1 MTTHSNA
8 NAVRVPPGFARE
20 FPGADPRSAEA
31 AANLVHTASSYLT
44 ELDRRRRPIAA
55 LSASAYQTLA
65 ILEGA
70 GEPLPSSVIADRLLV
85 TTASMT
91 SLLDTLERRGLV
103 VRSPHPHDRRKI
115 LVALTDDA
123 YEVVDKMLPVVHRTA
138 TDVFS
143 VLTPDERVL
152 LIELLARVQTRLD
165 DVRHEPPPKAQPRR
179 RPRRTP
185 RRGGSRA

>member
-1 MTTHSNA
+1 MTTSEGPEGR
-8 NAVRVPPGFARE
+8 VRVPAGFARE
-20 FPGADPRSAEA
+20 FPGADPRCAEA
-31 AANLVHTASSYLT
+31 AANLVRTTSSYLA

-70 GEPLPSSVIADRLLV
+70 GQPLPSSVIADRLLV

-115 LVALTDDA
+115 LVELTNDA
-123 YEVVDKMLPVVHRTA
+123 YQVVDQMLPVVHRTA

-143 VLTPDERVL
+143 VLTPDERTL
-152 LIELLARVQTRLD
+152 LIDLLARAHQRLEE
-165 DVRHEPPPKAQPRR
+165 VRQQAPPDAPPRR
-179 RPRRTP
+179 RPRR
-185 RRGGSRA
+185 RS